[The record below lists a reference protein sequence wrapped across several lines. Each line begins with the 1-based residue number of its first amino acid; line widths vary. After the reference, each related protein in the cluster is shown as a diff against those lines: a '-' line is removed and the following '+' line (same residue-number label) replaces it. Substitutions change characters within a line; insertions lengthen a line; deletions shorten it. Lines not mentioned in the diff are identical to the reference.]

1 MQIGTRYSNIR
12 LFYLLLTFMQI
23 NSTEHPDKNPEE
35 KPSKTKQKRA
45 MLALQKLGED
55 LVDLN
60 DKQLIA
66 LNLPEQLYDAIL
78 EARRINK
85 FGAKQR
91 QLQFI
96 GKIMRRIDVTPIREK
111 IDAWKQVSLN
121 QIAHLHRTERWRE
134 MLLTDPNKVTEF
146 AMKFPS
152 ADINYIRLLIRNIL
166 KERETGGPAKHYRLL
181 FQVIQKSLL
190 TSDT

>member
-1 MQIGTRYSNIR
+1 
-12 LFYLLLTFMQI
+12 
-23 NSTEHPDKNPEE
+23 
-35 KPSKTKQKRA
+35 

-152 ADINYIRLLIRNIL
+152 ADMNYIRLLIRNIL